1 MRAALVLV
9 VLLFGAAG
17 CGGGSGGGSG
27 DTASPDV
34 AWVDPDGDAPYIGSL
49 SVNPSDGS
57 LLMASN
63 TGLFKIPAKGGT
75 PAKITG
81 ELTTPNGSGN
91 VSEALVARFVGPDEL
106 VGSGH
111 PRPGG
116 TTLPQSLGLIHSG
129 DAGRTWE
136 SVSQL
141 GTADFHAISANGETV
156 VAPLFGQGQIQ
167 LSRDGGRNFESR
179 VAPMA
184 LVDLAVDPGNPRRWV
199 ATSEQGIYVT
209 LDEGKTWRQRDNT
222 PNVRLAWQDP
232 LTLYRIDPGGA
243 VKISGDG
250 GDSWQARGDTGGE
263 PQALA
268 VDGDG
273 VLYAA
278 SLDGVVKRSQ
288 DGGKTWA
295 ALVTP

>member
-9 VLLFGAAG
+9 ALLVGAAG

-106 VGSGH
+106 VGSGQ
-111 PRPGG
+111 RPGASA
-116 TTLPQSLGLIHSG
+116 TTRRTCGSP
-129 DAGRTWE
+129 GRTR
-136 SVSQL
+136 
-141 GTADFHAISANGETV
+141 
-156 VAPLFGQGQIQ
+156 
-167 LSRDGGRNFESR
+167 SRCTGSTPVGR
-179 VAPMA
+179 
-184 LVDLAVDPGNPRRWV
+184 
-199 ATSEQGIYVT
+199 
-209 LDEGKTWRQRDNT
+209 
-222 PNVRLAWQDP
+222 
-232 LTLYRIDPGGA
+232 
-243 VKISGDG
+243 
-250 GDSWQARGDTGGE
+250 
-263 PQALA
+263 
-268 VDGDG
+268 
-273 VLYAA
+273 
-278 SLDGVVKRSQ
+278 
-288 DGGKTWA
+288 
-295 ALVTP
+295 